1 MWREIGM
8 WLLVLTVILIFGQMW
23 FHLVE
28 GLLSRIKS
36 LLSRHKKPPAW
47 HTFEETG
54 VKKSGTHDWQEHERR
69 R

>member
-1 MWREIGM
+1 MWREIGI

-23 FHLVE
+23 FQLVE